1 MKKHYQLSERATLDL
16 DAVIDYSIESFG
28 EKVMLGYFSSF
39 EKCFQSL
46 QDNPELG
53 QGVDYLREGYRC
65 LEHKSHLV
73 FYRIEVKGV
82 FIVRILH
89 KSMDARRHL

>member
-1 MKKHYQLSERATLDL
+1 MKKYYQLSERAACDL
-16 DAVIDYSIESFG
+16 DRVIDYSIENFG
-28 EKVMLGYFSSF
+28 EQVMLNYFSSF

-46 QDNPELG
+46 QENPELG
-53 QGVDYLREGYRC
+53 QVVDYLREGYRC

-73 FYRIEVKGV
+73 FYRLENQEV